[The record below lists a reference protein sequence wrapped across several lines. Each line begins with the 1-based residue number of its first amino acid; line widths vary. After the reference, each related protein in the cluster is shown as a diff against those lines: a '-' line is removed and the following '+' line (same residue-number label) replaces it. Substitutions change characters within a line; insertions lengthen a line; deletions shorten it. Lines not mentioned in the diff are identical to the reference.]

1 MDNPKIF
8 GVNNTLLNNAK
19 VKSQYK
25 FKIILNQNIKT
36 SKFGWQPKWST
47 EYSTECT
54 YQKMDLKSIAKAS
67 TLGNYRKKNNLSI
80 KQTEKINNKK
90 QKSMKLKT
98 GNEKDKK
105 KNP

>member
-1 MDNPKIF
+1 
-8 GVNNTLLNNAK
+8 
-19 VKSQYK
+19 
-25 FKIILNQNIKT
+25 
-36 SKFGWQPKWST
+36 
-47 EYSTECT
+47 
-54 YQKMDLKSIAKAS
+54 MDLKSIAKAS

-105 KNP
+105 KIHKTKSWLFEKTVTLTTF

>member
-1 MDNPKIF
+1 
-8 GVNNTLLNNAK
+8 
-19 VKSQYK
+19 
-25 FKIILNQNIKT
+25 
-36 SKFGWQPKWST
+36 
-47 EYSTECT
+47 
-54 YQKMDLKSIAKAS
+54 MDLKSIAKAS